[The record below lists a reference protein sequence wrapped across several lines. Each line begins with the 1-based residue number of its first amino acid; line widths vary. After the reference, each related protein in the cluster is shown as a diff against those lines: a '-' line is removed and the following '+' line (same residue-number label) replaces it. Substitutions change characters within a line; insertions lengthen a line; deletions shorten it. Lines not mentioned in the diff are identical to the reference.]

1 MHYFSCNGDC
11 GIFVIKHFKHLI
23 ENKSLTDVVDM
34 HMRFWREKLCI
45 DLFSNNLD
53 P

>member
-1 MHYFSCNGDC
+1 MYYFFYSNDY
-11 GIFVIKHFKHLI
+11 GIYVVKHLEHLI
-23 ENKSLTDVVDM
+23 VDKTLTDVVDM

-45 DLFSNNLD
+45 DIFYYNLD